1 VLQDKED
8 AMSRKRK
15 LILLAVMAV
24 VLLLCT
30 CAGSIG
36 YLAINTALGPTLQ
49 IETQMASPI
58 PGTSSIEYWPTA
70 IPIPSPTPEEA
81 VNCGM
86 KGSMNILIMGVD
98 SPFGDGFKGTL
109 AIRLVKVDFA
119 RKSAN
124 VFSFPRDLW
133 IPVTGLENY
142 GITQAHLGELYLIA
156 KSNAGYSEA
165 AATNLVAQNLYQ
177 NFGAFSDHYIVG
189 KMATLAAIIDT
200 VDGIT
205 IPIPRVHDA
214 TPYGM
219 HYFPAGPYPMK
230 GLLAL
235 EYAISPTSAGQWD
248 GFDRQTLVL
257 HTLFQKILS
266 PDILPKLPTLIPQF
280 LQVAT
285 TDLSLQ
291 QMLNLLCISQQIPRE
306 RTVFDGIEPGD
317 VSIGAGGVLYPNTD
331 VIRAKVLQNLSPE

>member
-1 VLQDKED
+1 
-8 AMSRKRK
+8 MSRKR
-15 LILLAVMAV
+15 
-24 VLLLCT
+24 VLLLLVVMAGILLLCV
-30 CAGSIG
+30 CAGTIG
-36 YLAINTALGPTLQ
+36 YVAINTALGPTLQ
-49 IETQMASPI
+49 IETQIA
-58 PGTSSIEYWPTA
+58 
-70 IPIPSPTPEEA
+70 SPTPGTTSIESLPTSNPIRSPSPEKA
-81 VNCGM
+81 VNCGVR
-86 KGSMNILIMGVD
+86 GSINILVMGVD
-98 SPFGDGFKGTL
+98 SPFGDGMKGTL
-109 AIRLVKVDFA
+109 AIRLVKVDFS
-119 RKSAN
+119 RKTAN

-133 IPVTGLENY
+133 IPVKGLEGF

-165 AATNLVAQNLYQ
+165 AATNLVAQNIYQ

-230 GLLAL
+230 GLLAM

-248 GFDRQTLVL
+248 GFERQTLVL

-285 TDLSLQ
+285 TDLNLQ
-291 QMLNLLCISQQIPRE
+291 QLLNLLCISQQIPRE
-306 RTVFDGIEPGD
+306 QTVFDGIEPGD
-317 VSIGAGGVLYPNTD
+317 VTIGAGGVLYPNTE
-331 VIRAKVLQNLSPE
+331 VIRAKVLQNLSPD